1 MLLIQQIANC
11 KYMFIALDLETT
23 GFNPNENKIIE
34 FGAVKFD
41 LSGKKE
47 TLRFFVNPGITLP
60 QLITHI
66 TKITDEDLK
75 NAAPFDQKTEEV
87 KNFIKD
93 LPIIGHNIQFDMN
106 FLESNDV
113 KISNPTYDTQQ
124 LASIIM
130 PNMAS
135 YSLEILSQKLKLTH
149 CEKHRALD
157 DAIATMELFI
167 KLIKEFENL
176 DPELLKKFQDLSQK
190 SKWDFKNVLA
200 TIGSRHIEKKTK
212 NNPPKAG
219 SPHKKTEINTDYQQI
234 LNQESPTLVEAI
246 PPYTDLIKYLAEK
259 SSPDTYI
266 AIPYHLFRHIHNE
279 IPDTVAKIDSPAN
292 YVSLQR
298 LEEFSQKQ
306 YFENHELI
314 ALFKYII
321 WKEQTQTGLLSEVA
335 LFHEEHDT
343 ISKVNIDE
351 NITNPEKEFFF
362 KKALEQDKSSPALCT
377 HQYIIENPPQ
387 NKNLIIIDFEN
398 FIRSLHKNLS
408 IYLKLEPIISLLK
421 SLQELHPENQTIQTL
436 ITKTT
441 ILFGLLGIIFEK
453 FNDQN
458 IFAARST
465 VNETILQTREWTES
479 QKSLINLIEI
489 SQELVEIKNEKTL
502 GYLSQ
507 WKTALKGLHEILQT
521 PNINTHLVW
530 LEKDQN
536 ANIVLRKMPYS
547 FKPELQN
554 ILNKNKNYQIIDE
567 TLDLEDEG
575 KFIKKFSGLTE
586 NASVQKLTKK
596 TENLQIFITK
606 DTDGS
611 DKNKIPNFLIDYYQ
625 KISKKIA
632 IIFSA
637 KRDLEFMTLKLS
649 QANMPVL
656 PQLAGSLGKIQEHFL
671 NEKTDNELPILLVT
685 PYIWDNFEYQNE
697 FDTVFIYKIPFEPP
711 SDPHLVALS
720 QNYENAFMELQVPRA
735 IIQTKKIINRL
746 VTNDSNN
753 KKIVIL
759 DTRLT
764 AKDYGKSFIQNL
776 NGIAQTTI
784 IKLHQL

>member
-1 MLLIQQIANC
+1 
-11 KYMFIALDLETT
+11 MFIALDLETT

-47 TLRFFVNPGITLP
+47 TLRFFVNPGIILP

-66 TKITDEDLK
+66 TNITDEDLK
-75 NAAPFDQKTEEV
+75 TAVPFDQKTEEV

-93 LPIIGHNIQFDMN
+93 LPIIGHNIQFDIN
-106 FLESNDV
+106 FLESNNI

-149 CEKHRALD
+149 REKHRALD
-157 DAIATMELFI
+157 DSIATMELFI

-176 DPELLKKFQDLSQK
+176 DPEILQKIQNLSQK
-190 SKWDFKNVLA
+190 SKWDFKDILD
-200 TIGSRHIEKKTK
+200 TIKPKNIARKKSTTIL
-212 NNPPKAG
+212 NPPKET
-219 SPHKKTEINTDYQQI
+219 SINPDYEKI
-234 LNQESPTLVEAI
+234 LNQESPTLIEAI
-246 PPYTDLIKYLAEK
+246 PPYTDLIKYLATK

-279 IPDTVAKIDSPAN
+279 IPDTVAKIDSPTN

-314 ALFKYII
+314 ALLKYII
-321 WKEQTQTGLLSEVA
+321 WKEQTRTGLLSEVA

-351 NITNPEKEFFF
+351 NIANPKEEFFF

-398 FIRSLHKNLS
+398 FIRSLHRNLS

-421 SLQELHPENQTIQTL
+421 SLQELHPENQTVQTL
-436 ITKTT
+436 ITKAT

-479 QKSLINLIEI
+479 QKSLTNLIEI

-502 GYLSQ
+502 GYLCQ
-507 WKTALKGLHEILQT
+507 WKNALKGLHEILQT

-547 FKPELQN
+547 FKAELQN

-575 KFIKKFSGLTE
+575 KFIKEFSGLQE
-586 NASVQKLTKK
+586 SASVQKLTKNR
-596 TENLQIFITK
+596 ENLQIFITK

-625 KISKKIA
+625 KTSKKIA

-746 VTNDSNN
+746 STNESSD
-753 KKIVIL
+753 KKIIIL
-759 DTRLT
+759 DPRLT
-764 AKDYGKSFIQNL
+764 TKDYGKSFIRNL

-784 IKLHQL
+784 IKLHQLSKTAQPFSVIP